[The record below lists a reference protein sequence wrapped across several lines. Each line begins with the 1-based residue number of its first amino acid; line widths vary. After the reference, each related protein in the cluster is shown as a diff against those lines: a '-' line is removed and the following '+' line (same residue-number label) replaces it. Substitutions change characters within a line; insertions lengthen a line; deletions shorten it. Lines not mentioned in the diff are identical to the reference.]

1 MSDIEDKDAEAPEF
15 EIIVEDDTP
24 DADKGRVVAP
34 EQTESDD
41 DIKVGDDEATR
52 YNKDVQKR
60 IKDLSFKA
68 HSERRA
74 KEAAARERD
83 EAIRLAQS
91 LIEKTKQLEDLKVA
105 QEKALVEQA
114 KGRSESQI
122 SLLKRAAKEAFEAG
136 DTDKFLEFQEQLQR
150 SVVEN
155 ERYNAYRAPEP
166 QPQVHQLPPPPPKPD
181 AKAEKWYEANSN
193 WFQAEGEIEEEM
205 TAYAFGVSD
214 ILRKK
219 NVDPRSDEYY
229 QTIDERVR
237 QRFPEYFGKRPE
249 SVSDATTKAPSV
261 VAPANRAA
269 KNTTRQ
275 VRLTDSQM
283 KLIRKLQIT
292 PQRYVE
298 EYMKV
303 NPNG

>member
-24 DADKGRVVAP
+24 DTDKGRAVAP

-41 DIKVGDDEATR
+41 DIKVGDDEVVQ
-52 YNKDVQKR
+52 YKKDVQKR

-83 EAIRLAQS
+83 EALRFAQS
-91 LIEKTKQLEDLKVA
+91 LIEKTKQLEQAKIA
-105 QEKALVEQA
+105 QEIALVEQA

-136 DTDKFLEFQEQLQR
+136 DTDKFLEFQDQLQR
-150 SVVEN
+150 AVVEN

-181 AKAEKWYEANSN
+181 AKAEKWYESNSN
-193 WFQAEGEIEEEM
+193 WFLAQGDLEEEM

-214 ILRKK
+214 ILRNK

-229 QTIDERVR
+229 QKVDEAVR
-237 QRFPEYFGKRPE
+237 RRFPEYFGKQSEP
-249 SVSDATTKAPSV
+249 VSDATAKAPSV
-261 VAPANRAA
+261 VAPASRAV

-275 VRLTDSQM
+275 VRLTESQM
-283 KLIRKLQIT
+283 RLIRKLQIT
-292 PQRYVE
+292 PQQYVE
-298 EYMKV
+298 QYMKD

>member
-74 KEAAARERD
+74 KEAAAKERD
-83 EAIRLAQS
+83 EAVRFAQT
-91 LIEKTKQLEDLKVA
+91 LMEKNKQLENLRVS
-105 QEKALVEQA
+105 QETALVEQA

-122 SLLKRAAKEAFEAG
+122 TLLKRAAKEAFEAG
-136 DTDKFLEFQEQLQR
+136 DTEKFMEFNEQLQR
-150 SVVEN
+150 SIVEN
-155 ERYNAYRAPEP
+155 ERYKGYRAPEP
-166 QPQVHQLPPPPPKPD
+166 EAQVHQLPPPPPKPD

-193 WFQAEGEIEEEM
+193 WFQAEGDLEEEM

-219 NVDPRSDEYY
+219 DVDPRSDKYY
-229 QTIDERVR
+229 EEIDARVR
-237 QRFPEYFGKRPE
+237 QRFPEYFGKQSE
-249 SVSDATTKAPSV
+249 SVSYATAKTPSV
-261 VAPANRAA
+261 VAPAGRAV
-269 KNTTRQ
+269 KNATRQ
-275 VRLTDSQM
+275 VRISESTM
-283 KLIRKLQIT
+283 RFIRKAGIT
-292 PQRYVE
+292 PQQYVE
-298 EYMKV
+298 QYMKD

>member
-15 EIIVEDDTP
+15 EIIVDDDTP
-24 DADKGRVVAP
+24 DSDKGRAVAP

-41 DIKVGDDEATR
+41 DIKVGDDEVVQ
-52 YNKDVQKR
+52 YKKDVQKR

-74 KEAAARERD
+74 KEAVVRERD
-83 EAIRLAQS
+83 EALRLAQS
-91 LIEKTKQLEDLKVA
+91 LIEKTKQLEDLKVT

-205 TAYAFGVSD
+205 TAYALGVSD

>member
-24 DADKGRVVAP
+24 EADKGRVVAP

-74 KEAAARERD
+74 KEAAAKERD
-83 EAIRLAQS
+83 EAVRFAQT
-91 LIEKTKQLEDLKVA
+91 LMEKNKQLENLRVS
-105 QEKALVEQA
+105 QETALVEQA

-122 SLLKRAAKEAFEAG
+122 TLLKRAAKEAFEAG
-136 DTDKFLEFQEQLQR
+136 DTEKFMEFNEQLQR
-150 SVVEN
+150 SIVEN
-155 ERYNAYRAPEP
+155 ERYKGYRAPEP
-166 QPQVHQLPPPPPKPD
+166 EAQVHQLPPPPPKPD

-193 WFQAEGEIEEEM
+193 WFQAEGDLQEEM
-205 TAYAFGVSD
+205 TAYAFGVPD

-219 NVDPRSDEYY
+219 DVDPRSDKYY
-229 QTIDERVR
+229 EEIDARVR
-237 QRFPEYFGKRPE
+237 QRFPEYFGKQSE
-249 SVSDATTKAPSV
+249 SASYATTKAPSV
-261 VAPANRAA
+261 VAPAGRAV
-269 KNTTRQ
+269 KNATRQ
-275 VRLTDSQM
+275 VRISESTM
-283 KLIRKLQIT
+283 RFIRKAGIT
-292 PQRYVE
+292 PQQYVE
-298 EYMKV
+298 QYMKD

>member
-15 EIIVEDDTP
+15 EIIVDDDTP
-24 DADKGRVVAP
+24 DTDKGRVVAP

-41 DIKVGDDEATR
+41 DITVGDDEVVQ
-52 YNKDVQKR
+52 YKKDVQKR

-83 EAIRLAQS
+83 EALRLAQS
-91 LIEKTKQLEDLKVA
+91 LIEKTKQLEELKA
-105 QEKALVEQA
+105 TQEAALVEQA

-136 DTDKFLEFQEQLQR
+136 DTDKFLEFQEQLGR
-150 SVVEN
+150 AVVEH

-229 QTIDERVR
+229 QTIDARVR
-237 QRFPEYFGKRPE
+237 QRFPEYFGKQSEP
-249 SVSDATTKAPSV
+249 VSDATAKAPSV
-261 VAPANRAA
+261 VAPASRAV

-275 VRLTDSQM
+275 VRLTESQM
-283 KLIRKLQIT
+283 RLIRKLQIT
-292 PQRYVE
+292 PQQYVE
-298 EYMKV
+298 QYMKD

>member
-1 MSDIEDKDAEAPEF
+1 MSDIEDKDVEAPEI
-15 EIIVEDDTP
+15 EIIVDDDTP
-24 DADKGRVVAP
+24 DTDKGRAVAP
-34 EQTESDD
+34 EKTESDD
-41 DIKVGDDEATR
+41 DINVGDDEVVQ
-52 YNKDVQKR
+52 YKKDVQKR

-83 EAIRLAQS
+83 EAIRFAQG
-91 LIEKTKQLEDLKVA
+91 LIEKTKQLEQAKIA
-105 QEKALVEQA
+105 QEVALVEQA

-166 QPQVHQLPPPPPKPD
+166 QPQIHQLPPPPPKPD

-193 WFQAEGEIEEEM
+193 WFQAQGDLEEEM

-214 ILRKK
+214 ILRNK

-229 QTIDERVR
+229 QTIDARVR
-237 QRFPEYFGKRPE
+237 QRFPEYFGKQSE

-275 VRLTDSQM
+275 VRLTESTM
-283 KLIRKLQIT
+283 KLIRKLGIT
-292 PQRYVE
+292 PQQYVE
-298 EYMKV
+298 QYMKDY
-303 NPNG
+303 PNG

>member
-15 EIIVEDDTP
+15 EIIVDDDTP
-24 DADKGRVVAP
+24 DSDKGRAVAP

-41 DIKVGDDEATR
+41 DIKVGDDEVVQ
-52 YNKDVQKR
+52 YKKDVQKR

-74 KEAAARERD
+74 KEAVVRERD

>member
-24 DADKGRVVAP
+24 DTDKGRAVAP

-41 DIKVGDDEATR
+41 DIKVGDDEVVQ
-52 YNKDVQKR
+52 YKKDVQKR

-83 EAIRLAQS
+83 EALRFAQS
-91 LIEKTKQLEDLKVA
+91 LIEKTKQLEQAKIA
-105 QEKALVEQA
+105 QEIALVEQA

-136 DTDKFLEFQEQLQR
+136 DTDKFLEFQDQLQR
-150 SVVEN
+150 AVVEN

-181 AKAEKWYEANSN
+181 VKAEKWYESNSN
-193 WFQAEGEIEEEM
+193 WFQAQGDLEEEM

-214 ILRKK
+214 ILRNK

-229 QTIDERVR
+229 QKVDEAVR
-237 QRFPEYFGKRPE
+237 RRFPEYFGKQSEP
-249 SVSDATTKAPSV
+249 VSDATAKAPSV
-261 VAPANRAA
+261 VAPASRAV

-275 VRLTDSQM
+275 VRLTESQM
-283 KLIRKLQIT
+283 RLIRKLQIT
-292 PQRYVE
+292 PQQYVE
-298 EYMKV
+298 QYMKD

>member
-24 DADKGRVVAP
+24 DTDKGRAVAP

-41 DIKVGDDEATR
+41 DIKVGDDEVVQ
-52 YNKDVQKR
+52 YKKDVQKR

-83 EAIRLAQS
+83 EALRFAQS
-91 LIEKTKQLEDLKVA
+91 LIEKTKQLEQTKIA
-105 QEKALVEQA
+105 QEVALVEQA

-136 DTDKFLEFQEQLQR
+136 DTDKFLEFQDQLQR
-150 SVVEN
+150 AVVEN

-181 AKAEKWYEANSN
+181 AKAEKWYESNSN
-193 WFQAEGEIEEEM
+193 WFLAQGDLEEEM

-214 ILRKK
+214 ILRNK

-229 QTIDERVR
+229 QKVDEAVR
-237 QRFPEYFGKRPE
+237 RRFPEYFGKQSEP
-249 SVSDATTKAPSV
+249 VSDATAKAPSV
-261 VAPANRAA
+261 VAPASRAV

-275 VRLTDSQM
+275 VRLTESQM
-283 KLIRKLQIT
+283 RLIRKLQIT
-292 PQRYVE
+292 PQQYVE
-298 EYMKV
+298 QYMKD

>member
-24 DADKGRVVAP
+24 DTDKGRAVAP

-41 DIKVGDDEATR
+41 DIKVGDDEVVQ
-52 YNKDVQKR
+52 YKKDVQKR

-83 EAIRLAQS
+83 EALRFAQS
-91 LIEKTKQLEDLKVA
+91 LIEKTKQLEQAKIA
-105 QEKALVEQA
+105 QEVALVEQA

-136 DTDKFLEFQEQLQR
+136 DTDKFLEFQDQLQR
-150 SVVEN
+150 AVVEN

-181 AKAEKWYEANSN
+181 AKAEKWYESNSN
-193 WFQAEGEIEEEM
+193 WFQAQGDLEEEM

-214 ILRKK
+214 ILRNK

-229 QTIDERVR
+229 QKIDEAVR
-237 QRFPEYFGKRPE
+237 RRFPEYFGKQSEP
-249 SVSDATTKAPSV
+249 VSDATAKAPSV
-261 VAPANRAA
+261 VAPASRAV

-275 VRLTDSQM
+275 VRLTESQM
-283 KLIRKLQIT
+283 RLIRKLQIT
-292 PQRYVE
+292 PQQYVE
-298 EYMKV
+298 QYMKD